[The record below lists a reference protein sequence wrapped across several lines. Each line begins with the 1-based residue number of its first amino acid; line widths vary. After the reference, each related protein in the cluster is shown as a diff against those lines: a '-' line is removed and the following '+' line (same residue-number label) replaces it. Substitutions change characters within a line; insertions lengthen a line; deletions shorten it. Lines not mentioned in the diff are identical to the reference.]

1 MHRIPLGTGPERR
14 TGPEGRSGPTSRSG
28 SRSPPDPGD
37 QASSGRPRHRGPPGA
52 RTAGEGNTGW
62 RHGVTTSQCRR
73 EILQAR
79 SHQQIGADM
88 RFTVSLKVAQ
98 TAPSYANEREHESS
112 PSVYQDEHGNRFY
125 VPDHIGDV
133 VMTSDGYAEVI
144 AVSDHE

>member
-1 MHRIPLGTGPERR
+1 
-14 TGPEGRSGPTSRSG
+14 
-28 SRSPPDPGD
+28 
-37 QASSGRPRHRGPPGA
+37 
-52 RTAGEGNTGW
+52 
-62 RHGVTTSQCRR
+62 
-73 EILQAR
+73 
-79 SHQQIGADM
+79 M

-144 AVSDHE
+144 AVSDHECVGPDACEVDELEVPTPH